1 MISLLR
7 NERRKKIPQ
16 GNFLFPCGAVT
27 ILFGTFSL
35 YTMSTISPEAVNVDT
50 ELQSAIANH
59 NPLHGGAF
67 AQTWQFAHETA
78 QA

>member
-1 MISLLR
+1 
-7 NERRKKIPQ
+7 
-16 GNFLFPCGAVT
+16 
-27 ILFGTFSL
+27 
-35 YTMSTISPEAVNVDT
+35 MSTISPEAVNVDT